1 MRFLLDNNLS
11 PKLVGLLGAAGH
23 DVIQVRDHRLERAE
37 DATVMALA
45 VETDRVIVSA
55 DTDFGTLLAATR
67 ATRPSFVLVRRI
79 AGRRAAEIAT
89 VIATDIPAVA
99 EDLEEGAVVVIGES
113 SLRIRRLPIG

>member
-11 PKLVGLLGAAGH
+11 PKLVDLLASAGH
-23 DVIQVRDHRLERAE
+23 DVIHVRDHGLERAD
-37 DATVMALA
+37 DASIMALA
-45 VETDRVIVSA
+45 VETDRVVVSA

-79 AGRRAAEIAT
+79 AGRRAAELAALIAT
-89 VIATDIPAVA
+89 NIPAVVD
-99 EDLEEGAVVVIGES
+99 DLTEGAVVVIGES